1 MAGLLGRLFRRQRTP
16 ELRCSAVV
24 PAAGSSTRMEGQD
37 KLLLPL
43 EEQPVLLH
51 TLRALELC
59 PYLAEIIVVTRED
72 LILQIS
78 ELCREMDKVKAVVKG
93 GGSRQESVWLGLNA
107 LSKDMELAAIQDG
120 ARPLITPALIDKT
133 VRAAHSYGAAAP
145 AVPVK
150 DTIKIEKSG
159 LIESTPDR
167 STLRAVQTPQV
178 FDFDLLRGALQ
189 KAASDK
195 AAVTDDCSAVERLGM
210 KIRLVAGDER
220 NLKVTTP
227 LDLKIAE
234 LLLEEGQ

>member
-1 MAGLLGRLFRRQRTP
+1 M
-16 ELRCSAVV
+16 ELSKAARAARKVLPLKSCGAVIV
-24 PAAGSSTRMEGQD
+24 AAGTASRMGGID
-37 KLLLPL
+37 KVMAPL
-43 EEQPVLLH
+43 GGEPMIVR
-51 TLRALELC
+51 TVRAFQVCE
-59 PYLAEIIVVTRED
+59 AIREIVIVTRED

-78 ELCREMDKVKAVVKG
+78 ELCGEMDKVKAVVNG